1 MTWNDRSTQGST
13 KDLEYEILIFSEKR
27 GKYFFLLLYSKDASF
42 NVLLSEAFMKKDDGM
57 G

>member
-1 MTWNDRSTQGST
+1 MQGST

-27 GKYFFLLLYSKDASF
+27 GKYFFLLYSKDTSF
-42 NVLLSEAFMKKDDGM
+42 NALLLEAFMKKNDEM